1 MSTTALH
8 NLPADHKALVVFEGI
23 DNSGKTTV
31 SKKLVQLFDGF
42 TWTKEPTFSTE
53 QADRL
58 NSPECTDENYRESL
72 FLESRLGRQDFY
84 KEHNCFLDRYIWS
97 GMAYANVYSPGVFPF
112 AKVIYRNYNLF
123 KKPDL
128 VFFMDTPVDLC
139 QFREPSLSIDELEKR
154 LSGYQE
160 TEHLVD
166 YPIVHVDGTM
176 SVEQCVEFCKDKM
189 LEYFGG
195 THGI

>member
-1 MSTTALH
+1 MSITALH
-8 NLPADHKALVVFEGI
+8 NLPADHTVLVVFEGI

-31 SKKLVQLFDGF
+31 SKRLVQLFDGF

-58 NSPECTDENYRESL
+58 NSPECIDENYRESL

-139 QFREPSLSIDELEKR
+139 HSREPALSVEELEKR
-154 LSGYQE
+154 LVGYRS
-160 TEHLVD
+160 TENLID
-166 YPIVHVDGTM
+166 SPIVHVDGTM
-176 SVEQCVEFCKDKM
+176 DIDDCVESCKLAM
-189 LEYFGG
+189 IQHFG
-195 THGI
+195 